1 MYTKASSIEDL
12 IAKSN
17 FSEVMEK
24 TRELVLGHTNLL
36 EHYFDNG
43 RTFSS
48 IAYGK
53 LGNLGR
59 ENYDYA
65 EAGVINISP
74 QKNYVGLYIWNNGG
88 DGQLIAK
95 YAEYFPK
102 SAYNKGCIYIK
113 NLAFIDKYGEPL
125 GKLIAEVKE
134 QDNIH

>member
-1 MYTKASSIEDL
+1 MYTKANSIDDL

-17 FSEVMEK
+17 FPEVMQK
-24 TRELVLGHTNLL
+24 TRELVLANTALP

-43 RTFSS
+43 KTFSS
-48 IAYGK
+48 IAYRK

-59 ENYDYA
+59 DSYDYA
-65 EAGVINISP
+65 EAGIINLAP

-95 YAEYFPK
+95 YAEHFPK

-113 NLAFIDKYGEPL
+113 NLAFLEKYGKFL
-125 GKLIAEVKE
+125 GQLISEVKA
-134 QDNIH
+134 Q